1 MIKLSGTLA
10 IRTIPGSRG
19 QFNVGR
25 LYTDIGEFAVKDSLI
40 EEYEEGRYKGEFGIT
55 GIFPSTY
62 FAGGRTVVEVR
73 ARLGSIAL
81 EDIAALDHTDQAPM
95 TEPDPISETA
105 PPTATPA
112 IENPADAAATSDA
125 TDEQT
130 QVEATTETAPAD
142 EVEAF
147 EQKMQSLFGELWP
160 LPLKLKLDPT
170 VDRERFRQQRDV
182 LKEDFGYRFQPVGQV
197 WVKE

>member
-10 IRTIPGSRG
+10 IRSISGSRG
-19 QFNVGR
+19 PFNVAR
-25 LYTDIGEFAVKDSLI
+25 LYTEIGEFAVKDSLI

-81 EDIAALDHTDQAPM
+81 ENITALHDADHAAPS
-95 TEPDPISETA
+95 EPDPIEAS
-105 PPTATPA
+105 ATPA
-112 IENPADAAATSDA
+112 VPIETPAPAAEPIASPGELSD
-125 TDEQT
+125 
-130 QVEATTETAPAD
+130 TAP
-142 EVEAF
+142 EASTGMAL
-147 EQKMQSLFGELWP
+147 QALFGELWP
-160 LPLKLKLDPT
+160 LGDQVKLDPT
-170 VDRERFRQQRDV
+170 VDRQRFRQQVKAIGKDG
-182 LKEDFGYRFQPVGQV
+182 LGYVFQPVGQV

>member
-81 EDIAALDHTDQAPM
+81 EDIAALDHADQAPM

-112 IENPADAAATSDA
+112 IEAFVEATATSDA

-142 EVEAF
+142 DVEAF

-170 VDRERFRQQRDV
+170 VDRERFRQQRDA
-182 LKEDFGYRFQPVGQV
+182 LKKDFGYRFQPVGQV